1 MYSTEQEARCFLGK
15 PDATDEQ
22 DDLKTPTTNADELGG
37 IAAEFGSKIV
47 PGLLSPAAIQSF
59 LIRRKRWPR
68 KSLYDVQSWVQAM
81 AEQKASKIKISQNQ

>member
-47 PGLLSPAAIQSF
+47 PVKLLDQENI
-59 LIRRKRWPR
+59 LIGKIFGYPN
-68 KSLYDVQSWVQAM
+68 KKAQAYYKLGTDF
-81 AEQKASKIKISQNQ
+81 A